1 LCHGADSAVPHS
13 GVCDI
18 ASMKL
23 MWNTLWNMI
32 WLVICMAMLVSV
44 TLLCVIIDLIVK
56 VIDFFKKLFTKNT
69 QYN

>member
-18 ASMKL
+18 ARMKL

-32 WLVICMAMLVSV
+32 WFVICMAMLVSV
-44 TLLCVIIDLIVK
+44 TLLCVIVDLIVK
-56 VIDFFKKLFTKNT
+56 VIDFLKKLFIKNT
-69 QYN
+69 QHN